1 MDYDNNIA
9 LFCIIVGVDI
19 VVGLSLL
26 AITLLSSIAQKWS
39 KLSKVGASIVAIGVL
54 GQAYYLLMG
63 FHLSNPMHDQ
73 IWVLKDI
80 GIAIWTLSL
89 AFSWV
94 DQEFRK
100 D

>member
-26 AITLLSSIAQKWS
+26 AITMWSSIARQWS
-39 KLSKVGASIVAIGVL
+39 TLSKIGASIVAIGVL
-54 GQAYYLLMG
+54 GQAYYLLAG
-63 FHLSNPMHDQ
+63 YHLNNPMHDQ
-73 IWVLKDI
+73 LWVLKDI

-89 AFSWV
+89 AFKWV
-94 DQEFRK
+94 DSTYRK